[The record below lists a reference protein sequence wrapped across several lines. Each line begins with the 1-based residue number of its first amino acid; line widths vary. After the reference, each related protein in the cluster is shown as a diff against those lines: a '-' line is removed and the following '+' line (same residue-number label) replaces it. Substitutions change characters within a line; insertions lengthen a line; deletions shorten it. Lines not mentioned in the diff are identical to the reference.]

1 MSGGATLGE
10 NVDPAPPRTAVAGAG
25 LLDAEQLDLEDEG
38 GRRGNDRRKSALA
51 VRVVRGARQLGNLP
65 DGRLAIPSSHPLMT
79 WPTPMVNWKGWP
91 RSLEL
96 SNLEPFVRVPAFAV
110 DAGIVDGASGR
121 VEPGAG
127 RREAT
132 RRGGISKRSSPVHG
146 FDIFAGGV
154 AMRTGVVGG
163 DDLPGLGEGHA
174 VARLEGLDVYAHLA
188 NACVRPCVRAGR
200 VGGNVM
206 TRTVVVR
213 LRVKGRTDCW

>member
-1 MSGGATLGE
+1 MATCPT
-10 NVDPAPPRTAVAGAG
+10 DI
-25 LLDAEQLDLEDEG
+25 
-38 GRRGNDRRKSALA
+38 
-51 VRVVRGARQLGNLP
+51 
-65 DGRLAIPSSHPLMT
+65 LAIPSSHPLMT

-96 SNLEPFVRVPAFAV
+96 SNLEPFVRVPVFAV
-110 DAGIVDGASGR
+110 DAGSSTARQIR

-154 AMRTGVVGG
+154 AMRTCVVGG

-174 VARLEGLDVYAHLA
+174 VSRLEGLDVYAHLA
-188 NACVRPCVRAGR
+188 NACVRACVRVGR
-200 VGGNVM
+200 VGI
-206 TRTVVVR
+206 
-213 LRVKGRTDCW
+213 